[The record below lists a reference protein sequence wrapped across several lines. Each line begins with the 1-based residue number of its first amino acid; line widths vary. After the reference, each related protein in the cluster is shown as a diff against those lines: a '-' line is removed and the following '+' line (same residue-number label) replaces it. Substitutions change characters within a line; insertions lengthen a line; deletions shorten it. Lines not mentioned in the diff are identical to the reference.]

1 MKYPNPFSRDAERS
15 ARSHMPPAV
24 HPEWE
29 AFVSAIVAEPD
40 DDTPRLVAADWLDEH
55 GDADRAAFI
64 RTQVELAR
72 LEALDPRSVDVDR
85 LRAKERAFLGPLSI
99 CRGLWGAADCPQLVR
114 MKPPERGAA
123 LVGMGFTG
131 EDRVVF
137 RRGFVEAV
145 VVSATEWWHHG
156 VAVRARNPV
165 LRVVLQD
172 CTRATRDQWYQMM
185 GSGALI
191 GLRSLILEGATG
203 STHEWLRG
211 FLPGTDVEA
220 IS

>member
-1 MKYPNPFSRDAERS
+1 
-15 ARSHMPPAV
+15 MPPAV
-24 HPEWE
+24 HPEWS
-29 AFVSAIVAEPD
+29 AFLSAIVAEPD

-55 GDADRAAFI
+55 GDPDRAAFI
-64 RTQVELAR
+64 RTQVAMAVQHAIDPMSF
-72 LEALDPRSVDVDR
+72 EADR
-85 LRAKERAFLGPLSI
+85 LRKKERAFLGPLSI

-137 RRGFVEAV
+137 HRGFVGTV
-145 VVSATEWWHHG
+145 IVPTVDWLHHG
-156 VAVRARNPV
+156 AAVRARNPV

-172 CTRATRDQWYQMM
+172 CIRATRDQWYQMM
-185 GSGALI
+185 GSGALS
-191 GLRSLILEGATG
+191 GLRSLILEGATD